1 MIKHMLCTNCGYDMV
16 GAEYISNTVDS
27 SLCNGDGIYNN
38 NALLDLNTKPY
49 NQIICPYCHSTGQW
63 SS

>member
-27 SLCNGDGIYNN
+27 SLCYGDGIYSNS
-38 NALLDLNTKPY
+38 ALLNLNTKPY
-49 NQIICPYCHSTGQW
+49 SQVVCPYCHSTGQW